1 MLLRE
6 MVLQCC
12 FKVDK
17 EGQVYV
23 FVYKPDTGW
32 ELHSGRKI
40 VLDESARES
49 DLIMGFQHLTLSAD
63 GGMNTF
69 DHGVH

>member
-49 DLIMGFQHLTLSAD
+49 DLIMGF
-63 GGMNTF
+63 
-69 DHGVH
+69 

>member
-1 MLLRE
+1 MLCAKSYHNWAIPL
-6 MVLQCC
+6 
-12 FKVDK
+12 DK

-49 DLIMGFQHLTLSAD
+49 DLIMGF
-63 GGMNTF
+63 
-69 DHGVH
+69 